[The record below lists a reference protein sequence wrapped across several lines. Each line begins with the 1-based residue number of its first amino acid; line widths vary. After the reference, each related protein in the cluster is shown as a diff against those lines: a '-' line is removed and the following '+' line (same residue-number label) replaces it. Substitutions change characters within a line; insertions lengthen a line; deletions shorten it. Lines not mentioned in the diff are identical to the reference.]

1 MNATSDKVKIFLV
14 YLGIILAFI
23 TYEIFNKIEPSY
35 PPLIM
40 RGWLDEKLPIVPI
53 FVFPYLS
60 FHILA
65 AFVVPLISYKVA
77 GIKAFLVNGISI
89 IISQLCLD
97 VAYAFFQTE
106 VPRPKVDDASALNW
120 ILVHVIWGNDRPL
133 NGFPSNHVTWSVI
146 SIIALWRLR
155 TRIKKTSYLLGLW
168 FLLIIP
174 ATVLLGQHFI
184 IDIYGGIFVAFTV
197 YWSMVFLIEKPAIG
211 IFR

>member
-1 MNATSDKVKIFLV
+1 MNATSNKVKMLLV
-14 YLGIILAFI
+14 YVGIILAFI
-23 TYEIFNKIEPSY
+23 SYEIFNKIEPSY
-35 PPLIM
+35 PPLVM

-65 AFVVPLISYKVA
+65 ALIVPYLSYKVA
-77 GIKAFLVNGISI
+77 GIKAFLVNGLSI
-89 IISQLCLD
+89 IISQICLD
-97 VAYAFFQTE
+97 VAYFFFQTE
-106 VPRPKVDDASALNW
+106 VPRPSISDTSPLNW
-120 ILVHVIWGNDRPL
+120 VLVHVIWGNDRPL

-155 TRIKKTSYLLGLW
+155 SRIKKTSYLLGIW

-174 ATVLLGQHFI
+174 ATVLLGQHFL

-197 YWSMVFLIEKPAIG
+197 YWSLVFIIEKPAIG

>member
-1 MNATSDKVKIFLV
+1 MNATSNKVKMLLV
-14 YLGIILAFI
+14 YVGIILAFI
-23 TYEIFNKIEPSY
+23 SYEIFNKIEPSY
-35 PPLIM
+35 PPLVM

-65 AFVVPLISYKVA
+65 AFIVPYLSYKVA
-77 GIKAFLVNGISI
+77 GIKAFLVNGLSI
-89 IISQLCLD
+89 IISQICLD
-97 VAYAFFQTE
+97 VAYFFFQTE
-106 VPRPKVDDASALNW
+106 VPRPSISDSSPLNW
-120 ILVHVIWGNDRPL
+120 VLVHVIWGNDRPL

-155 TRIKKTSYLLGLW
+155 SRIKKTSYLLGIW

-174 ATVLLGQHFI
+174 ATVLLGQHFL

-197 YWSMVFLIEKPAIG
+197 YWSLVFIIEKPAIG

>member
-1 MNATSDKVKIFLV
+1 MNATSDKVKIFSV

-35 PPLIM
+35 PPLVM

-65 AFVVPLISYKVA
+65 AFVVPYISYKVA

-89 IISQLCLD
+89 IVSQLCLD

-106 VPRPKVDDASALNW
+106 VPRPKVDDTSALNW

-197 YWSMVFLIEKPAIG
+197 YWSMVFLIEKPEIG

>member
-1 MNATSDKVKIFLV
+1 MNATSDKVKIFSV

-65 AFVVPLISYKVA
+65 AFVVPYISYKVA

-89 IISQLCLD
+89 IVSQL
-97 VAYAFFQTE
+97 
-106 VPRPKVDDASALNW
+106 
-120 ILVHVIWGNDRPL
+120 
-133 NGFPSNHVTWSVI
+133 
-146 SIIALWRLR
+146 
-155 TRIKKTSYLLGLW
+155 
-168 FLLIIP
+168 
-174 ATVLLGQHFI
+174 
-184 IDIYGGIFVAFTV
+184 
-197 YWSMVFLIEKPAIG
+197 
-211 IFR
+211 

>member
-1 MNATSDKVKIFLV
+1 MNATSDKVKIFSV

-35 PPLIM
+35 PPLVM

-60 FHILA
+60 FHVLA
-65 AFVVPLISYKVA
+65 AFVVPYISYKVA

-89 IISQLCLD
+89 IVSQLCLD

-106 VPRPKVDDASALNW
+106 VPRPKVNDGSALNW

-146 SIIALWRLR
+146 SIIAMWRLR